1 MTHTIWLMHEV
12 KLFIWPKNI
21 HFPKIRSGPTIHARK
36 VFISISEKMIDRKF
50 EEKIESRDFRKF
62 RRRDSE
68 SDRFQ
73 YLFSDSEF
81 RNDFQTISYFRN
93 FWKKKSKKWFISSF
107 CSHLKNKIQIWQST
121 KDNFSKITISSCSIK
136 KNHRNSWDL
145 NSENFWK
152 FLPKFLI
159 FF

>member
-1 MTHTIWLMHEV
+1 M
-12 KLFIWPKNI
+12 
-21 HFPKIRSGPTIHARK
+21 
-36 VFISISEKMIDRKF
+36 FISISEKMIDRKF

-93 FWKKKSKKWFISSF
+93 F
-107 CSHLKNKIQIWQST
+107 
-121 KDNFSKITISSCSIK
+121 
-136 KNHRNSWDL
+136 
-145 NSENFWK
+145 
-152 FLPKFLI
+152 
-159 FF
+159 